1 MTDSIAER
9 ICKVGGSTLKSIGH
23 LSKIQFVLDN
33 DATYVEPRDMLA
45 ELREDNKMLTTRL
58 REVH

>member
-9 ICKVGGSTLKSIGH
+9 ICKVDGSTLKSIGH

-33 DATYVEPRDMLA
+33 DATYVEPIDMLA